1 MEPPSRKH
9 VIICPYAFYVQD
21 SLSAQHR
28 LLMVQA
34 NPLVSAVCW
43 AADAAEENLGNVPLL
58 LERLF
63 GVSPNTESSLILVR
77 FAQSEIY
84 LCKLFRWFSRFC
96 SEESMLS
103 YIRQPLL
110 FFKVFYENQ
119 INLWSYFIVGFFC
132 FFLVVVF

>member
-43 AADAAEENLGNVPLL
+43 AADAAEENLGNVPAA
-58 LERLF
+58 
-63 GVSPNTESSLILVR
+63 G
-77 FAQSEIY
+77 EIIW
-84 LCKLFRWFSRFC
+84 C
-96 SEESMLS
+96 
-103 YIRQPLL
+103 
-110 FFKVFYENQ
+110 VT
-119 INLWSYFIVGFFC
+119 
-132 FFLVVVF
+132 